1 MGILGRGALSAA
13 GHAAPGT
20 GPVAALFWRR
30 VSVTVRQKLR
40 QKLRFVGRHLAAL
53 LNLARLPP
61 ELISAR
67 HHPLLLTHHR
77 ALLMA
82 ERLGVTAVFM
92 SVSTIAWI
100 PIDFFLFQADW
111 SLVAPLAAARVVAGA
126 LFLAI
131 AGFKLRSDTARDV
144 IESLALVVA
153 VGVVFFLFAHRIIGD
168 GEAGHVG
175 GAGHAQ
181 YVLMPIALV
190 AGIAIFPLTL
200 REVLLLSVLPLA
212 VVLIEVLHGD
222 GGTIFSQA
230 SAAVLLMC
238 AVGIAAAACS
248 LSQLKLFASLH
259 RESTI
264 DHLTGALSRRAGAEL
279 LSLMSA
285 SCKKGSK
292 PLSLAFFDLDNFKLV
307 NDRYGHEAGDEVL
320 KQAAAR
326 LKGTGLRGNGLIR
339 WGGEEF
345 VLVLPGTD
353 ADDAVNIVARLGRS
367 LGLRPDGSTQ
377 TVSIGLA
384 ECGADQIKSWK
395 QLVETADQRMYLA
408 KKAGRDRLLG
418 PASVVRQLAG
428 GT

>member
-1 MGILGRGALSAA
+1 M
-13 GHAAPGT
+13 
-20 GPVAALFWRR
+20 
-30 VSVTVRQKLR
+30 
-40 QKLRFVGRHLAAL
+40 
-53 LNLARLPP
+53 LNLVRLPP
-61 ELISAR
+61 ELVSAR
-67 HHPLLLTHHR
+67 HHHLLLTHHR

-82 ERLGVTAVFM
+82 ERLGATAVFM
-92 SVSTIAWI
+92 GVATIAWI
-100 PIDFFLFQADW
+100 PIDVFLFQADW
-111 SLVAPLAAARVVAGA
+111 PLVAPLAAARVVAGA
-126 LFLAI
+126 LFFAI
-131 AGFKLRSDTARDV
+131 AGFKLRSDTSREA
-144 IESLALVVA
+144 IESLALVVV

-168 GEAGHVG
+168 GEVGHVG

-181 YVLMPIALV
+181 YVLLPIALV

-200 REVLLLSVLPLA
+200 KEVLLLSVLPLA
-212 VVLIEVLHGD
+212 VVLVEVLHGD

-230 SAAVLLMC
+230 SAAVLLMS

-259 RESTI
+259 RESTV

-285 SCKKGSK
+285 SCKKRST

-307 NDRYGHEAGDEVL
+307 NDYYGHEAGDRVL
-320 KQAAAR
+320 KQAAVR
-326 LKGTGLRGNGLIR
+326 LMTAGSPGNSLIR

-345 VLVLPGTD
+345 ILVLPGASAND
-353 ADDAVNIVARLGRS
+353 AAALVSELGRS
-367 LGLRPDGSTQ
+367 LGLRPDGEMQ

-395 QLVETADQRMYLA
+395 RLVELADQRMYLA

-418 PASVVRQLAG
+418 PASVARQLVG